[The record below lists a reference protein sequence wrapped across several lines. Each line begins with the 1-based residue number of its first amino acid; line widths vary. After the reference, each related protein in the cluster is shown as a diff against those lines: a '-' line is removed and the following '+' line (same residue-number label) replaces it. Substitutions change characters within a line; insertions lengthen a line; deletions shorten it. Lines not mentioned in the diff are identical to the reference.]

1 MRVKRIVALNMHEAM
16 EKIKAELGND
26 AVILHTRYFKE
37 GGFLGLFRKN
47 YVEVTAAVEN
57 NPHEVNPPPSIEVAA
72 GVPVQLAEKLKMTTT
87 VNSELSEMRNMMK
100 EMSSLLE
107 NIGQPRFPKIGQSL
121 YQRMRKWEVDDKV
134 SQQVVKC
141 TLDEYAKSPVQTPEE
156 LNKIF
161 FANLLKQ
168 IKKMKYTPQP
178 SKKENSRVLAFI
190 GPTGVGKTTTIAKL
204 AAMSAVVERK
214 KTALIT
220 VDTYRIAAV
229 EQLKT
234 VGEIMN
240 VPVKVIFTPEN
251 LQQTVAEMSDQE
263 MIYIDTAGRSHKNET
278 QVREL
283 KEYLENAQAD
293 DIFLVLSSTSK
304 YQDLCDI
311 LDTYR
316 DINITSII
324 FTKLDE
330 TSNYGPI
337 YNIACKEKYAIS
349 YFTTGQNIP
358 DDIEVADPI
367 KLVQMLMK
375 E

>member
-1 MRVKRIVALNMHEAM
+1 M
-16 EKIKAELGND
+16 
-26 AVILHTRYFKE
+26 
-37 GGFLGLFRKN
+37 
-47 YVEVTAAVEN
+47 
-57 NPHEVNPPPSIEVAA
+57 
-72 GVPVQLAEKLKMTTT
+72 QLAEKLKMTTT

-141 TLDEYAKSPVQTPEE
+141 TIDEYAKSSVQTPEE

-358 DDIEVADPI
+358 DDI
-367 KLVQMLMK
+367 
-375 E
+375 